1 MNGSQA
7 QFDGRIIR
15 PAGIEH
21 VHEQVLEFEMIE
33 ACLNCTA
40 CPGAIALDE
49 NLLDHPEPQFE
60 HARA

>member
-1 MNGSQA
+1 MNRSQA

-33 ACLNCTA
+33 ARLSCTA

-49 NLLDHPEPQFE
+49 NLLGPS
-60 HARA
+60 